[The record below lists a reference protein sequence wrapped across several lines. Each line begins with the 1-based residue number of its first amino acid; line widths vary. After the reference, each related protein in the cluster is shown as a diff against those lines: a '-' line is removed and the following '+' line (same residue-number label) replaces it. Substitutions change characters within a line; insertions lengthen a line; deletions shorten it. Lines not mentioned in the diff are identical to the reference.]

1 MKVYTSNWLINMG
14 IVGFLRILK
23 YSGVDITKLFNEDG
37 SIELTE
43 DLLDN
48 FGHKYLAY
56 SIYRFTKE
64 LIDDLPYSE
73 DLENLR
79 STALAKLKETLE
91 ETNRQ
96 LAEKPKDKNY
106 LKTRKDKKDK
116 IKDKLDKLSKTPN
129 KLNLLQVYYTNLP
142 LIGNPSKKSTDLTC
156 QAQEITERYSA
167 KVFDDQNEEEDT
179 VACSMCARGRVEISG
194 SDNYRFFQKAYFVS
208 LGVSLNEFVNY
219 FYNLTPQMYLCRVCR
234 LFLICT
240 FAGLTKKPKDHVDQT
255 NEVFVNHSAF
265 GIEDLLNINENI
277 SFISSLENSETLLE
291 KLIELS
297 LSGHIKRRSQWSL
310 ENTQFIEMH
319 AKRQDDT
326 PNLKTYSLS
335 PDVARL
341 FADPKTVDTNLKN
354 ITGSIPLNEGT
365 NEKGYMKQV
374 VLKNLING
382 KDLMEP
388 VFLALRTFVKTDGYF
403 VWLLISAFNTIVLS
417 ARRNSIRSEIDGGA
431 KNMGE
436 RGNYGILRKYQEIG
450 QRDFTHFEL
459 DKKKRM
465 SYVLLSLIHNNKA
478 EEFYENLLKIYI
490 NSDRSIPEEIV
501 GLLSESQAATFKEKA
516 FAFMTGFLMGKGKE
530 DNEDKGGNQ

>member
-1 MKVYTSNWLINMG
+1 
-14 IVGFLRILK
+14 
-23 YSGVDITKLFNEDG
+23 
-37 SIELTE
+37 
-43 DLLDN
+43 
-48 FGHKYLAY
+48 
-56 SIYRFTKE
+56 
-64 LIDDLPYSE
+64 
-73 DLENLR
+73 
-79 STALAKLKETLE
+79 
-91 ETNRQ
+91 
-96 LAEKPKDKNY
+96 
-106 LKTRKDKKDK
+106 
-116 IKDKLDKLSKTPN
+116 
-129 KLNLLQVYYTNLP
+129 
-142 LIGNPSKKSTDLTC
+142 
-156 QAQEITERYSA
+156 
-167 KVFDDQNEEEDT
+167 
-179 VACSMCARGRVEISG
+179 
-194 SDNYRFFQKAYFVS
+194 
-208 LGVSLNEFVNY
+208 
-219 FYNLTPQMYLCRVCR
+219 MYVCPVCR
-234 LFLICT
+234 FLLVCAY
-240 FAGLTKKPKDHVDQT
+240 AGLTRKPYDHVDKT
-255 NEVFVNHSAF
+255 NEVFVNLAAL
-265 GIEDLLNINENI
+265 GIEELFNLNEGI
-277 SFISSLENSETLLE
+277 SLIHSLEKGETLYE
-291 KLIELS
+291 RVIELS
-297 LSGHIKRRSQWSL
+297 LSGHIKRKSQWSL
-310 ENTQFIEMH
+310 ENVQFIEML
-319 AKRQDDT
+319 AKPQKDT

-365 NEKGYMKQV
+365 NEEGPMKQLI
-374 VLKNLING
+374 LKNLING

-431 KNMGE
+431 NNMGE

-516 FAFMTGFLMGKGKE
+516 FAFMTGFLMGKGKD

>member
-1 MKVYTSNWLINMG
+1 MKIYASNWLINMG

-56 SIYRFTKE
+56 SLYWYTKE
-64 LIDDLPYSE
+64 LIDNLPYNE
-73 DLENLR
+73 DLEEQTKIAIK
-79 STALAKLKETLE
+79 SLE
-91 ETNRQ
+91 EALKDVETQ
-96 LAEKPKDKNY
+96 LTEKPKNKDY
-106 LKTRKDKKDK
+106 LSERKKQVTKT
-116 IKDKLDKLSKTPN
+116 IEKLSKFPTEF
-129 KLNLLQVYYTNLP
+129 NLLLNYYANLP
-142 LIGNPSKKSTDLTC
+142 LIANPSSKTSKRAESID
-156 QAQEITERYSA
+156 
-167 KVFDDQNEEEDT
+167 EEFVHPAIDSLDGT
-179 VACSMCARGRVEISG
+179 QDNSQPLCSMCSRVRSKPLEKENSIFSK
-194 SDNYRFFQKAYFVS
+194 SLFS
-208 LGVSLNEFVNY
+208 PLGVSLNKFVNY
-219 FYNLTPQMYLCRVCR
+219 FYNLEPHMYLCPVCR
-234 LFLICT
+234 LFLIC
-240 FAGLTKKPKDHVDQT
+240 AYSGLTRKPYDHVDKT
-255 NEVFVNHSAF
+255 NELFVNLAAL
-265 GIEDLLNINENI
+265 GIEELFNLNEGI
-277 SFISSLENSETLLE
+277 SLIHSLERGETLYE
-291 KLIELS
+291 RVIELS
-297 LSGHIKRRSQWSL
+297 LSGHIKRKSQWSL
-310 ENTQFIEMH
+310 ENVQFIEML
-319 AKRQDDT
+319 AKPQKDT

-354 ITGSIPLNEGT
+354 ITGRILLAEGT
-365 NEKGYMKQV
+365 NEEGPMKQL

-388 VFLALRTFVKTDGYF
+388 VFLALRTFVKNDEYF

-459 DKKKRM
+459 EKKKRM

-501 GLLSESQAATFKEKA
+501 GILSESQAATFKEKA
-516 FAFMTGFLMGKGKE
+516 FAFMTGFLMGKGI
-530 DNEDKGGNQ
+530 DNNEDKGGNQ